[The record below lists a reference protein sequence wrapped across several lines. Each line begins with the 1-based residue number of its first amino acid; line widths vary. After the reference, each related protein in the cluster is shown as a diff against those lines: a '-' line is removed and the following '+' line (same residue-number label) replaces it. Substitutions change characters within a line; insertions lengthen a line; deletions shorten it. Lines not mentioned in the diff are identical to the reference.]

1 MLHNFRTK
9 KDEQKLLLESY
20 RRSPILGFYFGQ
32 MLLVSGLNSLY
43 VCMFLFVHVVVNQ
56 QRLTFRG
63 EQLKDEDLLSD
74 YGVKNESVIWL
85 AQRRPGVYDNPL
97 NEDVGMVD

>member
-1 MLHNFRTK
+1 
-9 KDEQKLLLESY
+9 
-20 RRSPILGFYFGQ
+20 

-56 QRLTFRG
+56 QRLIFNR
-63 EQLKDEDLLSD
+63 EQLEDEDLLSD
-74 YGVKNESVIWL
+74 YGVKNESVISL
-85 AQRRPGVYDNPL
+85 KQKCPGVYDNPL